1 MGVYT
6 GVVRSI
12 TPVLTDDNWFL
23 TAGAN
28 ELARVI
34 RVRASGEAT
43 AATAMHTRWARSSG
57 QAGAATTGDVARVS
71 NPNGPTNLLTFGTTF
86 ATTQPT
92 LDAGSLLSES
102 WNANGGLVEWVASIP
117 DEEWLIV
124 GAATETVISCRNS
137 VGVGVS
143 SYGGT
148 WRED

>member
-1 MGVYT
+1 MSVYT
-6 GVVRSI
+6 GVVKSI

-28 ELARVI
+28 ESARVL

-57 QAGAATTGDVARVS
+57 QAGAATLGDVAKVH
-71 NPNGPTNLLTFGTTF
+71 PNSPANLLTFGTTF

-102 WNANGGLVEWVASIP
+102 WNANGGLIEWVAASP
-117 DEEWLIV
+117 DEEWVII
-124 GAATETVISCRNS
+124 GAATEPVISCRNS

-143 SYGGT
+143 SYGIT

>member
-1 MGVYT
+1 MAVYV

-12 TPVLTDDNWFL
+12 TPSLTDDNLFL

-28 ELARVI
+28 ESGRII

-43 AATAMHTRWARSSG
+43 AATAMHTRWARASG
-57 QAGAATTGDVARVS
+57 QAGAATLGDVAKAH
-71 NPNGPTNLLTFGTTF
+71 PNSPTNLLTFGTTF

-102 WNANGGLVEWVASIP
+102 WNANGGLVEWVAASP
-117 DEEWLIV
+117 DEEWVII
-124 GAATETVISCRNS
+124 GAATEPVISCRNS
-137 VGVGVS
+137 VGTGVS
-143 SYGGT
+143 SYGVT